1 MGFYKLGD
9 GVVVPAGKA
18 YLTAPAAGRD
28 FIGFGTETTGIKN
41 VESVKGEGEVYNL
54 KGQRV
59 AAPTKGLYVVDG
71 KKVVLK

>member
-1 MGFYKLGD
+1 M
-9 GVVVPAGKA
+9 
-18 YLTAPAAGRD
+18 
-28 FIGFGTETTGIKN
+28 
-41 VESVKGEGEVYNL
+41 KGEGEVYNL